1 MNALRIL
8 PTVSAKQFS
17 HVYFTDR
24 TIHVVIPTSGY
35 GKKELAKDSL
45 IKYCRIIMGLKKDLH
60 IAYLIVFI

>member
-45 IKYCRIIMGLKKDLH
+45 IKYC
-60 IAYLIVFI
+60 